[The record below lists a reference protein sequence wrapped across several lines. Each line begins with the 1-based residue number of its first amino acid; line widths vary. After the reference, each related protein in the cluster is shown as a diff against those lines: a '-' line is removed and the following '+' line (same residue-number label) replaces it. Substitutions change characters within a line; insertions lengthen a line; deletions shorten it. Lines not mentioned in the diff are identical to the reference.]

1 MRKIIGIYV
10 IICSLSGILFIVS
23 LAWMI
28 FNLSNIKAGEEA
40 TWFNYIFGINMYI
53 LGGLLILGLVGII
66 VYLIDNVFKYI
77 SKNR

>member
-10 IICSLSGILFIVS
+10 IIFSLSGIIFIVS

-28 FNLSNIKAGEEA
+28 SNLSNIKAGDD